1 MSIKYKRHELYP
13 ESILIRKFIGKV
25 TFNEIFDSWKYLCEN
40 KLIDHKIKGVIND
53 LLDCE
58 IEMDLK
64 SFENLLNYMKNQD
77 CIRKIKLAVITNNPK
92 IIIFPILGENQ
103 KKELKIKPFS
113 TMDAAVDWVQ
123 Q

>member
-1 MSIKYKRHELYP
+1 MSIEYKRHELYP

-40 KLIDHKIKGVIND
+40 KQIDNKIKGIVND

-64 SFENLLNYMKNQD
+64 SFENLLNYIENQD